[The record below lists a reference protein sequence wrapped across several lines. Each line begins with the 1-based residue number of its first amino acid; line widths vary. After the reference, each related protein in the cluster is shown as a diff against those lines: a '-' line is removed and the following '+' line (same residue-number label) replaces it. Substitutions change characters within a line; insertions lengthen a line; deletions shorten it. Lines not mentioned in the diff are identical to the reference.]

1 MGAVVLTKRPLGAS
15 VPYPQDKQDR
25 FHDTDPV
32 GGVRGHIY
40 SDQAG
45 TLYLEESDDDGATWS
60 TTSTVA
66 VSASVTA
73 KLDWTAMSKRW
84 YRFRYVNGATAQTK
98 FVLIQQTRGM
108 ELDDVQLSG
117 RKVLISRGDYSQ
129 VLNVLAGGNVNIT
142 ITPPLGELWRI
153 KGLPRA
159 QVNGPSGATTGT
171 HTLSIRSGQNS
182 YNNTLLTASWPF
194 GSTAGIFANAFSTGA
209 TSPFPSTVDGQIMT
223 IQGLVATN
231 AAPLYI
237 YYANNTDVTQSQSIT
252 IELIKEVEYIVS

>member
-117 RKVLISRGDYSQ
+117 RKLAVVSAAYDEL
-129 VLNVLAGGNVNIT
+129 LNVAAAGTVTVT
-142 ITPPLGELWRI
+142 ITPPAGELWRI
-153 KGLPRA
+153 KDLYISAPA
-159 QVNGPSGATTGT
+159 PSGAASGT
-171 HTLSIRSGQNS
+171 HALLIYPYGNDLKYTVLTLDS
-182 YNNTLLTASWPF
+182 TF
-194 GSTAGIFANAFSTGA
+194 GNAVTIARNYAFVA
-209 TSPFPSTVDGQIMT
+209 TSASVPNDLNAQMRAILNIV
-223 IQGLVATN
+223 VTN
-231 AAPLYI
+231 SCPLRI
-237 YYANNTDVTQSQSIT
+237 HYANNTNVLQSGTLSINVAR
-252 IELIKEVEYIVS
+252 EVEYIVS